1 MITGMCTNTFHTCAE
16 LAQRWRVGEESI
28 RRWCRTGK
36 LPYAQIGGRKLIPDW
51 ALEQVE
57 QPRQGS
63 PLQPTTNTK
72 GGC

>member
-1 MITGMCTNTFHTCAE
+1 MISGMYTGSYYTCAE
-16 LAQRWRVGEESI
+16 LARRWRVGEESV

-57 QPRQGS
+57 QPHQTS
-63 PLQPTTNTK
+63 PHSPTNT
-72 GGC
+72 